1 MNIKEDVL
9 HTKNQFNYLLLV
21 GDLDRRGKIEDITY
35 GNFIMIVLF
44 WFGSLDRS
52 EQKEKQQRFV

>member
-44 WFGSLDRS
+44 
-52 EQKEKQQRFV
+52 